1 MLGLWGVVF
10 WIFLRKEN
18 SKGVS
23 KHYWLSLGLASSYA
37 LSGFVVSQQYNPNFL
52 DNLVYIPFILLG
64 IEEVASWKR
73 SVKLPLFLAISL
85 ITDFYTGY
93 MMCLFVA
100 LYTIYVV
107 FSKNISLKEAALKLG
122 KVALFALIGV
132 GLAAF
137 WLLPVFSA
145 LLESK
150 ASAGSTLCVVME
162 FRK

>member
-1 MLGLWGVVF
+1 M
-10 WIFLRKEN
+10 
-18 SKGVS
+18 
-23 KHYWLSLGLASSYA
+23 ASSYA

-64 IEEVASWKR
+64 IEEVESGKR

-100 LYTIYVV
+100 LYTFYVV
-107 FSKNISLKEAALKLG
+107 FSSDVSLKAAVQRIA
-122 KVALFALIGV
+122 KVALFALIGI

-150 ASAGSTLCVVME
+150 ASAGSTFAWSWNSVNDLVAMPQNL
-162 FRK
+162 F